1 MRNPVFVPA
10 FLSLLL
16 LAGFA
21 SAADHARTVAP
32 FDAISIKGPINMVVQ
47 VGAAQAVQISGD
59 EKFIKK
65 VETRVV
71 GGELVITFL
80 QEDKGMELDDNE
92 KILISVP
99 TLRAFKVE
107 GAGSATVNNING
119 ERVDLG
125 FQGAG
130 KLVANGKVRQLRIK
144 ANGVGAIDTKALL
157 AQDANVRFE
166 GVGSVKVYAS
176 ERLDLNV
183 NGMGSL
189 NYYGNPKK
197 VHKSVS
203 GIGSVRA
210 GD

>member
-1 MRNPVFVPA
+1 MRSQVVLPL
-10 FLSLLL
+10 FLSLSLL
-16 LAGFA
+16 GGPAN
-21 SAADHARTVAP
+21 AAEQSRTVAP
-32 FDAISIKGPINMVVQ
+32 FDAISIKGPVNMVVQ
-47 VGAAQAVQISGD
+47 VGAAQAVQIAGD

-65 VETRVV
+65 VGTRVV
-71 GGELVITFL
+71 DGELVITF
-80 QEDKGMELDDNE
+80 QGEDKGMKLDDDE
-92 KILISVP
+92 KITISVP

-107 GAGSATVNNING
+107 GAGQAVVNNINA
-119 ERVDLG
+119 ERFDLG
-125 FQGAG
+125 FEGAG
-130 KLVANGKVRQLRIK
+130 RLVANGKVRQLLVK

-157 AQDANVRFE
+157 AQDAKVRFE

-183 NGMGSL
+183 SGMGSL

-197 VHKSVS
+197 VNKSVQ